1 MSSIS
6 PFSSANILP
15 PTIPHTGPSL
25 SSESEDEVEKDN
37 HPAMPVASI
46 NPSHDQAM
54 TQSGKLSNISICS

>member
-37 HPAMPVASI
+37 QSAMPVASI
-46 NPSHDQAM
+46 NPSHDQVI
-54 TQSGKLSNISICS
+54 TQPGKYLVTSIC